1 MKIRVLVA
9 WHLLAVAVGQAQNL
23 SGVIVDDSGVPIAHV
38 FIENLTNEAQ
48 ALSAEDGTFR
58 LPVTHLPAEIRLQ
71 HLSFEDKIIRLDSIP
86 SATLHIQLQ
95 PASLTL
101 DPVEVIH
108 HWATGKTPMTY
119 TNYPGAEIQ
128 KQNTGQDMPYLLRYT
143 PSLWV
148 NSDAGN
154 GIGYTS
160 MRIRGSDPT
169 RINVTINGVPLN
181 DPESQYVF
189 WVDLPDFAS
198 STKQMQIQRGVGTS
212 TNGAGAFGASINLNT
227 QSFTTGPQARITGS
241 LGSFNTRRASAE
253 VSTGLINNHFQM
265 DGRLSTIHSD
275 GYIDRARADLRSY
288 YLSAAY
294 LNRNTSLRFLHF
306 SGKEN
311 TYQAWDGVPATY
323 IDDPQLRR
331 YNSAGSERPGSPH
344 PNEIDDYQ
352 QSHYQAIWNQK
363 LSVFMDLN
371 VTLHYT
377 KGYGYFEQYK
387 ADQLLSDY
395 GITDPTGQHLTTNL
409 IRRRWLDNDFYGAL
423 ASWALHTAKGMTWTL
438 GAAGN
443 DYLGNHY
450 GEVIWASFMG
460 DAEQGFRYYDNDA
473 RKRDLSAYSKWEIPL
488 TRQLQSYL
496 DLQVRQV
503 YYDFLG
509 TGQDGRPL
517 RQSVQLPFFNPKA
530 GLSWVP
536 SAHHRAYLSFAV
548 GHKEP
553 NRDDYTE
560 SSSSQHPLPES
571 LYNTELGWD
580 WSGARASLGANIY
593 HMYYV
598 NQLVLN
604 GQIND
609 VGAYTRINIPKSYR
623 AGIEVQSQWQPL
635 EKLEIITN
643 LTWSQNRVRKFTDY
657 VDDWDAGG
665 QIPVEYR
672 NTSLSFSPQWVNN
685 QQIRYYLQGN
695 KEASRNILVQW
706 AWNHV
711 SRQNLDNTQQKEA
724 SIPGYW
730 VNDLALIGSIP
741 VKNGPQIG
749 WNIQVQNLWNTL
761 YTTNGWVYRFSS
773 AGYDPRPDD
782 PYAQLES
789 GTRYHLAGYYPQAT
803 RQVLASLTLTW

>member
-1 MKIRVLVA
+1 MA
-9 WHLLAVAVGQAQNL
+9 WLLFTAAYGHTQIV
-23 SGVIVDDSGVPIAHV
+23 SGIILDNTGLPITQV
-38 FIENLTNEAQ
+38 YVENLTDEEQ
-48 ALSAEDGTFR
+48 TLSAADGTFH
-58 LPVTHLPAEIRLQ
+58 LPVSHFPTDIRFQ
-71 HLSFEDKIIRLDSIP
+71 HLSFEDKILQLDSLPDGLLKITMQ
-86 SATLHIQLQ
+86 ATSI
-95 PASLTL
+95 TL
-101 DPVEVIH
+101 EPVEVIH
-108 HWATGKTPMTY
+108 HWASGKTPMTY
-119 TNYPGAEIQ
+119 TNYPAEEIQ

-227 QSFTTGPQARITGS
+227 QSYTQTPQASITGS
-241 LGSFNTRRASAE
+241 IGSFNTRRASAE
-253 VSTGLINNHFQM
+253 VSTGLINHHFQM

-294 LNRNTSLRFLHF
+294 LNHNTSLRLLHF

-323 IDDPQLRR
+323 ADDPELRR
-331 YNSAGSERPGSPH
+331 YNSAGTERPGSPH

-352 QSHYQAIWNQK
+352 QSHYQAIWNQR
-363 LSVFMDLN
+363 LSDFMDLN

-377 KGYGYFEQYK
+377 KGAGYFEQYK
-387 ADQLLSDY
+387 ADQLLADY
-395 GITDPTGQHLTTNL
+395 GISDPTGQQLTSNL
-409 IRRRWLDNDFYGAL
+409 IRRRWLDNDFYGVL
-423 ASWALHTAKGMTWTL
+423 ASWVLHHGNGMTWTI

-443 DYLGNHY
+443 NYQGNHY
-450 GEVIWASFMG
+450 GEVIWASFLG
-460 DAEQGFRYYDNDA
+460 NAEQGLKYYDNDA
-473 RKRDLSAYSKWEIPL
+473 TKRDLSAYSKWEIPF
-488 TRQLQSYL
+488 TKHLQSYL
-496 DLQVRQV
+496 DLQFRQV

-509 TGQDGRPL
+509 IGSDGQPL
-517 RQSVQLPFFNPKA
+517 MQSVLLPFFNPKA
-530 GLSWVP
+530 GLTWTP
-536 SAHHRAYLSFAV
+536 RLGQRFYLSFAV

-560 SSSSQHPLPES
+560 SRSDQHPLPET
-571 LYNTELGWD
+571 LYNTELGWE
-580 WSGARASLGANIY
+580 WTGSKGMIGANVY

-609 VGAYTRINIPKSYR
+609 VGAYTRVNIPKSYR
-623 AGIEVQSQWQPL
+623 AGIEIQSQWNPW
-635 EKLEIITN
+635 EKLALITN
-643 LTWSQNRVRKFTDY
+643 LTWSQNRVKQFTDY
-657 VDDWDAGG
+657 VDDWDQGG
-665 QIPVEYR
+665 QIPVVYQ
-672 NTSLSFSPQWVNN
+672 NTTLSFSPQWVNN
-685 QQIRYYLQGN
+685 QQIRYYFQGN
-695 KEASRNILVQW
+695 ANSNRSTLIQW
-706 AWNHV
+706 GWNHV
-711 SRQNLDNTQQKEA
+711 SRQYLDNTQQKAA

-730 VNDLALIGSIP
+730 VNDLALLGTIP
-741 VKNGPQIG
+741 IKDGPQIS
-749 WNIQVQNLWNTL
+749 WNIQVQNLWNTF
-761 YTTNGWVYRFSS
+761 YATNGWVYRFSS
-773 AGYDPRPDD
+773 SAYDPRPDD

-789 GTRYHLAGYYPQAT
+789 GNRYHLAGLYPQAT
-803 RQVLASLTLTW
+803 RQLLATLTLSW